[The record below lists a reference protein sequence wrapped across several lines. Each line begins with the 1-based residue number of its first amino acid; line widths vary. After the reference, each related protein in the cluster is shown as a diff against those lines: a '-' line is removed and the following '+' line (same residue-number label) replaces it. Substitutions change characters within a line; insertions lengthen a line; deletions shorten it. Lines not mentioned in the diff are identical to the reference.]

1 MGSVQRMPE
10 FDRVVPPTEASR
22 GADSPG
28 AGIQWAAARR
38 RRAAGQPPA
47 AAELCG
53 HGAQPAECL
62 RQLGAPAWGPPP
74 SRAVQSAAS
83 APAHGARG
91 VVALAGE
98 EATGDATVA
107 TACDESPGAW
117 IQRAATQRL
126 ATACDE
132 SPGAWIQRAATQRRS
147 CQMPRPSPS
156 RLLSSAYG
164 SVQAL
169 VSVASPLSVSAS
181 VTSTELNGSTLASPA
196 AVTGT
201 EASISSEEEQGS
213 PSRRGAWRYDIRD
226 IPH

>member
-98 EATGDATVA
+98 EATGGTTVA
-107 TACDESPGAW
+107 TACDESPG
-117 IQRAATQRL
+117 T
-126 ATACDE
+126 
-132 SPGAWIQRAATQRRS
+132 WIQRAATQRRS